1 MDYKGKLAFI
11 TGGSSG
17 IGLAIAKELAAR
29 GTNLLLISRSEAKL
43 AEAKSAAEAAAG
55 GQSITVETLPL
66 DVANRE
72 KVMSALAASMDR
84 LGVPDFVINSAG
96 FAHPAYFEDI
106 PHNRFEEMLGVNLI
120 GVWNVL
126 QAVVPSMKKR
136 GSGNIASVSS
146 IVGTFSFVGYSGYS
160 ATKFGVIGMSEA
172 LRNELSAFG
181 ITVQTVL
188 APDTDTPGFEQE
200 NKTKPHETHVV
211 SGSSKVHTPEAV
223 AKAFLKQFGKRK
235 FFIVYGYMAFVHTLF
250 RLFPWLVRG
259 VFDSDYK
266 KARKQ
271 VAAGQVPDRGAAK

>member
-1 MDYKGKLAFI
+1 MDYKGKLALI

-17 IGLAIAKELAAR
+17 IGLAIATELAAR
-29 GTNLLLISRSEAKL
+29 GTNLLLISRNSAKL
-43 AEAKSAAEAAAG
+43 DAAKANIESSAKG
-55 GQSITVETLPL
+55 SGVTVETLPL
-66 DVANRE
+66 NVADYQE
-72 KVMSALAASMDR
+72 VQKQLGTALGR
-84 LGVPDFVINSAG
+84 LGVPDFVINCAG

-106 PHNRFEEMLGVNLI
+106 PNAIFREMIDVNLG

-126 QAVVPSMKKR
+126 QAVVPAMKKR
-136 GSGNIASVSS
+136 GSGHIASVSS

-160 ATKFGVIGMSEA
+160 ATKFGVIGLSEA
-172 LRNELSAFG
+172 IRNELSVFG

-188 APDTDTPGFEQE
+188 APDTDTPGFVEE
-200 NKTKPHETHVV
+200 NKSKPHETHVV
-211 SGSSKVHTPEAV
+211 SGSSKVHSPEAV

-259 VFDSDYK
+259 VFDMDYK

-271 VAAGQVPDRGAAK
+271 VEAGAAATHPKQ